1 MTPFAQWLNT
11 AFADFD
17 RVILEFY
24 HDLASAAGPVFT
36 PMAKIF
42 EFIGEGAL
50 FCFVLAAILVLFSKT
65 RKAGICVAVSV
76 GLAAL
81 ITNVTIKNL
90 VARPRPYDSGVQEY
104 LEWWEFV
111 GGRGHHEYSFP
122 SGHMTAAV
130 AGMLALCLCLC
141 IANKKHIWTVVPAVI
156 YVTLMGASRN
166 YLMMHYPTDIIGGLI
181 SGAVG
186 AILGYFLIS
195 LLYNKVLYAHKDNKI
210 CEFMLYADI
219 KNLFKSKETIW

>member
-1 MTPFAQWLNT
+1 MTQFSQWLNT

-24 HDLASAAGPVFT
+24 HTLAEVAGPIFT
-36 PMAKIF
+36 PIAKTF

-65 RKAGICVAVSV
+65 RKAGLCMAVSV

-90 VARPRPYDSGVQEY
+90 VARPRPYDSGVPEY

-111 GGRGHHEYSFP
+111 GGQGHHEYSFP

-141 IANKKHIWTVVPAVI
+141 IANKKHVWVVVPALI
-156 YVTLMGASRN
+156 YATLMGASRN
-166 YLMMHYPTDIIGGLI
+166 YLMMHYPTDIIGGFV
-181 SGAVG
+181 SGTVG
-186 AILGYFLIS
+186 ALIGFFLIT
-195 LLYNKVLYAHKDNKI
+195 LLYKKVFDAHANNKV
-210 CEFMLYADI
+210 CSFMLNADL
-219 KNLFKSKETIW
+219 KHLFVRKENA